1 MKNPVI
7 TAIIPARGGSKG
19 IPRKNLFPVNGK
31 PLIQYT
37 IEAAKAS
44 KYLTHVMLNSEDTEI
59 QHFCESAGVD
69 VSYTRPV
76 ELAGDSSRQIDAILH
91 WLDWMEQNQ
100 RLPDIVVLLQ
110 PTSPLRTA
118 ALIDRAIE
126 QFLAQPSVSLVGV
139 NEIKDHPAKSIHKR
153 QDGWHYLAPSGDYV
167 PRRQEMS
174 KVYFVINGT
183 IYIATPQWIRAQNDF
198 TVEGQTQLFE
208 TTPEEGVD
216 VDCLTDVYW
225 VEALL
230 RAKSI

>member
-19 IPRKNLFPVNGK
+19 IPRKNLYPIDGK

-37 IEAAKAS
+37 IEAAQKS
-44 KYLTHVMLNSEDTEI
+44 RYLNQIMLNSEDVEI
-59 QHFCESAGVD
+59 QAFGKKLGVD

-76 ELAGDSSRQIDAILH
+76 ELAGDSSRQIHAILH
-91 WLDWMEQNQ
+91 WLDWMEQSLG
-100 RLPDIVVLLQ
+100 LPDIVVLLQ
-110 PTSPLRTA
+110 PTSPLRTS
-118 ALIDRAIE
+118 ALIDHAIE
-126 QFLAQPSVSLVGV
+126 QFIAQPEVSLVGV
-139 NEIKDHPAKSIHKR
+139 NEMKDHPAKSIHKL

-174 KVYFVINGT
+174 KAYFVINGA
-183 IYIATPQWIRAQNDF
+183 IYIATPQWIRAHQGF
-198 TVEGQTQLFE
+198 TVEGKTQLFE